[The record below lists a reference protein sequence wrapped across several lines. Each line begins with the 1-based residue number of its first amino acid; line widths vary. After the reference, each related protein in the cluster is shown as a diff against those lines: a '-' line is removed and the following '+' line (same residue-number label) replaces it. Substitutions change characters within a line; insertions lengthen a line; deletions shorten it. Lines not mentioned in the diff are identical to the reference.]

1 MRPAELR
8 RRRAAAQL
16 LAGRHAPA
24 GGAAENPAAEG
35 GTTRDRGGAPHRA
48 VAHLL
53 AVQAQDLRSARLAL
67 RARGAASVAGDVDA
81 ALTDDRSL
89 VVTWLM
95 RGTLHLVA
103 REDHGWLLS
112 LTRDQNAAT
121 IRRRLGQLG
130 VSEGDAERAVTVIE
144 RALADDGPL
153 PRARLAER
161 LRAADLPAEGQRVPH
176 LLALAAGRGTIVLGP
191 MLDGEHAFVLAR
203 DWLGPPG
210 RAPDRETALAELARR
225 YLRGHGPASPD
236 DLAAWSGLGLR
247 DARAGFAAIADE
259 LRRDGDL
266 ANLTPPAVP
275 PKRIPPRLLGSFD
288 PFLLGWKD
296 RSFAVDSA
304 HARRVHP
311 GGGIVRATAIA
322 DGRAV
327 ATWTM
332 PGGRVALEPFAPLPR
347 SFGAALRLEA
357 ERVARFLR

>member
-1 MRPAELR
+1 MSSAELR

-16 LAGRHAPA
+16 LAGRAAPA
-24 GGAAENPAAEG
+24 GGGTADRAA
-35 GTTRDRGGAPHRA
+35 GGAASHRA

-53 AVQAQDLRSARLAL
+53 AVQAQDLRAARLAL
-67 RARGAASVAGDVDA
+67 RARGAASVAADVDA

-103 REDHGWLLS
+103 REDHGWLLA

-130 VSEGDAERAVTVIE
+130 VSQGDAERAVTVIE
-144 RALADDGPL
+144 RTLADDGPL

-161 LRAADLPAEGQRVPH
+161 LRAAGLPAEGQRVPH
-176 LLALAAGRGTIVLGP
+176 MLALAAGRGTIVLGP
-191 MLDGEHAFVLAR
+191 IQDGEHAFALTR

-210 RAPDRETALAELARR
+210 RAPDRDTALAELARR
-225 YLRGHGPASPD
+225 YLRGHGPASAA

-247 DARAGFAAIADE
+247 DARAGIAAIAGE
-259 LRRDGDL
+259 LTYPAGFAGGHRQDGDL
-266 ANLTPPAVP
+266 AGRPAPPT
-275 PKRIPPRLLGSFD
+275 RIPPRLLGAFD
-288 PFLLGWKD
+288 PYLLGWKD
-296 RSFAVDSA
+296 RSFAVDPT

-322 DGRAV
+322 GGRAV

-347 SFGAALRLEA
+347 SVDAALRRDS
-357 ERVARFLR
+357 ERVARFSR